1 VPPVIN
7 EVIIDKKYYIEVY
20 LMIEIVRTT
29 VYERSI
35 KKLLSESET
44 EELEASVAGNPEQGV
59 VIPNLKGIRKLRW
72 GRAGQGKR
80 GGLRVVY
87 YCYRRNDVVYMLTA
101 YTKSDRED
109 LKPEEKKL
117 LRRFVEELEDEK

>member
-1 VPPVIN
+1 M
-7 EVIIDKKYYIEVY
+7 
-20 LMIEIVRTT
+20 LEIVRTT
-29 VYERSI
+29 VYERSV
-35 KKLLSESET
+35 KKLLSEAET
-44 EELEASVAGNPEQGV
+44 EELAASVAGNPEQGV

-72 GRAGQGKR
+72 GRTGQGKR

-87 YCYRRNDVVYMLTA
+87 YYYRRNDVIYMLTA

>member
-1 VPPVIN
+1 
-7 EVIIDKKYYIEVY
+7 
-20 LMIEIVRTT
+20 MIEIVRTT

-35 KKLLSESET
+35 KKLLSASET
-44 EELEASVAGNPEQGV
+44 EELEASVAGNPEKSV

-87 YCYRRNDVVYMLTA
+87 YYYRRNDVVYMLTA

-117 LRRFVEELEDEK
+117 LRRFVEELED